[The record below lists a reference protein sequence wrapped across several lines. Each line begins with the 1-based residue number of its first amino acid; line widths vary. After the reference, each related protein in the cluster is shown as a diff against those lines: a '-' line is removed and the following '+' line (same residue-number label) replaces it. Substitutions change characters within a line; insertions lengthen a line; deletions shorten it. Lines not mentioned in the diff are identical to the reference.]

1 MNDEP
6 TTTKTF
12 PTLAV
17 CGVLSGRVLEE
28 KGFSGI
34 HEVMDHFY
42 PGIMTMGVAAMGDAA
57 ADEVARQVPTAPRWK
72 ESDDWREYGARCLSI
87 LGPTLDL
94 VGPHRVTT
102 DDAGKAFAKFVEGI
116 RR

>member
-1 MNDEP
+1 MWSDDEIADLEQRP
-6 TTTKTF
+6 DW
-12 PTLAV
+12 
-17 CGVLSGRVLEE
+17 GDSRISGPVYNEHPVFHLLRQLQADKRAERE
-28 KGFSGI
+28 DL
-34 HEVMDHFY
+34 H
-42 PGIMTMGVAAMGDAA
+42 DAA

-72 ESDDWREYGARCLSI
+72 EGDDWREYGARCLSI
-87 LGPTLDL
+87 LGPTVDL